1 MTRRLLHALAAMYA
15 IVAVGLAH
23 TAVVSWQH
31 SSWPH
36 AAFFLGA
43 SILLATAVVHH
54 SFQRDEIRG
63 LRRHLARAVRPEPP
77 QPAIDAV
84 VAVAMAGWCCD
95 AWAATAGTAHDP
107 ATCTRKG
114 HHA

>member
-1 MTRRLLHALAAMYA
+1 MTRRLLHALATLYA
-15 IVAVGLAH
+15 LVAVGLTH

-31 SSWPH
+31 GSWPH
-36 AAFFLGA
+36 AAFFTGA
-43 SILLATAVVHH
+43 ALLLATAVVHH
-54 SFQRDEIRG
+54 SYQRDE
-63 LRRHLARAVRPEPP
+63 LRDAHRRLARATRPDPP

-95 AWAATAGTAHDP
+95 TWAATAGTDHDP

-114 HHA
+114 HTA